1 MLSAGEFFSLF
12 LATVAKITA
21 KGDFMP
27 EHDKE
32 PKDKH
37 AHPHEMPPCPC
48 RHGRP
53 LGWIIAMVVVSV
65 LLLVSAC
72 FNVYFIT
79 SRLAEGQQRAAT
91 KSRQLTRP
99 DGSSRQRQRT
109 QDDETKKKQK
119 SDTSTE
125 QQQ

>member
-1 MLSAGEFFSLF
+1 
-12 LATVAKITA
+12 
-21 KGDFMP
+21 MP

-48 RHGRP
+48 HHGRP
-53 LGWIIAMVVVSV
+53 LGWVIATVVVSV

-79 SRLAEGQQRAAT
+79 SRLAEGEQRAAT
-91 KSRQLTRP
+91 KSRQRNEAQQAVRANANAHKMMKRKRSKSPIPRP
-99 DGSSRQRQRT
+99 NSNNKNIP
-109 QDDETKKKQK
+109 E
-119 SDTSTE
+119 
-125 QQQ
+125 

>member
-1 MLSAGEFFSLF
+1 
-12 LATVAKITA
+12 
-21 KGDFMP
+21 MP

-32 PKDKH
+32 PKEIREH

-53 LGWIIAMVVVSV
+53 LGWIIATVILGA
-65 LLLVSAC
+65 LLLLSAC

-79 SRLAEGQQRAAT
+79 SREADSQRRAT
-91 KSRQLTRP
+91 IKSREINP
-99 DGSSRQRQRT
+99 ESGSRKRERA
-109 QDDETKKKQK
+109 QDHETKKQQK